1 MEVVER
7 ILEFQDNLAS
17 WRRDIHAHPELGFE
31 EERTSDLV
39 AQKLAEFGYEVF
51 RGIGRTGVVGR
62 LRVGNSPRSIGLRAD
77 MDALPIQEA
86 TDLPYQSRHDGRM
99 HACGHDGH
107 TTMLLGA
114 ARYLAE
120 TRNFDGAVHV
130 IFQPAEEGLGGGEAM
145 VNDGLFD
152 RFPCD
157 AIFAM
162 HNRPGLAVGKF
173 QIRTGPMMA
182 GGAYFDIAVTG
193 KGSHGARPEAGVDPV
208 IVASHITTALQS
220 VVSRNV
226 RPIDTAVLSVTQIHA
241 GDAYNVIPER
251 AFIRGTARAF
261 SAETLALIE
270 RNMGRIASG
279 VATGFGATADL
290 DFRIIFPPLI
300 NDAAEAEFIADT
312 AAELVGDDNVNR
324 NGNLVMASEDFS
336 YMLNCRPGAY
346 IQIGNGD
353 KPGGCEVHNS
363 GYDFNDAALP
373 LGASLFARLA
383 ERKLA
388 PRRSGEPM
396 RYDASLTPYG
406 YYLDRA
412 LAGTGRRLKVSPA
425 VSVKLISPRR
435 KAGLFF

>member
-1 MEVVER
+1 MRIIER
-7 ILEFQDNLAS
+7 IEGYHDDLTN

-31 EERTSDLV
+31 EHRTSNLV
-39 AQKLAEFGYEVF
+39 AEKLAQFGYEVF
-51 RGIGRTGVVGR
+51 RGVGRTGVIGR
-62 LRVGNSPRSIGLRAD
+62 LRAGTSSRSIGLRAD
-77 MDALPIQEA
+77 MDALPIEERTNLA
-86 TDLPYQSRHDGRM
+86 YSSRHDGRM

-120 TRNFDGAVHV
+120 TRNFDGTVHL

-145 VNDGLFD
+145 VKDGLFE

-157 AIFAM
+157 TIFGM

-182 GGAYFDIAVTG
+182 GGAYFDIAITG
-193 KGSHGARPEAGVDPV
+193 KGAHGARPESGIDPV
-208 IVASHITTALQS
+208 IVASHITMALQT

-226 RPIDTAVLSVTQIHA
+226 RPLDTAVLSVTQIRA
-241 GDAYNVIPER
+241 GDAYNVIPEQ
-251 AFIRGTARAF
+251 AFIRGTVRAF
-261 SAETLALIE
+261 DANIMALIE
-270 RNMGRIASG
+270 QNMGRIASG
-279 VATGFGATADL
+279 VASGFGATAEL
-290 DFRIIFPPLI
+290 DFRALFPPLV

-312 AAELVGDDNVNR
+312 AAGLVGAENVNR
-324 NGNLVMASEDFS
+324 NGNPVMASEDFS
-336 YMLNCRPGAY
+336 YMLNQRPGAY

-353 KPGGCEVHNS
+353 GADGGGGGCEVHNP

-388 PRRSGEPM
+388 R
-396 RYDASLTPYG
+396 
-406 YYLDRA
+406 
-412 LAGTGRRLKVSPA
+412 V
-425 VSVKLISPRR
+425 
-435 KAGLFF
+435 

>member
-1 MEVVER
+1 MQEGMAAMGITER
-7 ILEFQDNLAS
+7 IAQFHDDLTN

-31 EERTSDLV
+31 EHRTSDLV
-39 AQKLAEFGYEVF
+39 AEKLAQFGYEVF

-62 LRVGNSPRSIGLRAD
+62 LRVGNSSRSIGLRAD

-86 TDLPYQSRHDGRM
+86 TNLDYRSRHEGRM

-114 ARYLAE
+114 ARYLAQ
-120 TRNFDGAVHV
+120 TRNFDGTLHL

-145 VNDGLFD
+145 VKDGLFE

-157 AIFAM
+157 AIFGM

-182 GGAYFDIAVTG
+182 GGAYFDITITG
-193 KGSHGARPEAGVDPV
+193 RGAHGARPESGVDPV
-208 IVASHITTALQS
+208 IVASHITTALQT

-226 RPIDTAVLSVTQIHA
+226 RPLDTAVVSVTQIHA
-241 GDAYNVIPER
+241 GDAYNVIPEQ

-261 SAETLALIE
+261 DATTLALIE
-270 RNMGRIASG
+270 QNMGRIAAG
-279 VATGFGATADL
+279 VAGGFGASAEL
-290 DFRIIFPPLI
+290 DFRNLFPPLV

-312 AAELVGDDNVNR
+312 AAELVGADNVNR
-324 NGNLVMASEDFS
+324 NGNPVMASEDFS
-336 YMLNCRPGAY
+336 YMLACRPGAY

-353 KPGGCEVHNS
+353 TAGGCEVHNP

-373 LGASLFARLA
+373 FGASLFVRLA
-383 ERKLA
+383 ERKLS
-388 PRRSGEPM
+388 RG
-396 RYDASLTPYG
+396 
-406 YYLDRA
+406 
-412 LAGTGRRLKVSPA
+412 
-425 VSVKLISPRR
+425 
-435 KAGLFF
+435 